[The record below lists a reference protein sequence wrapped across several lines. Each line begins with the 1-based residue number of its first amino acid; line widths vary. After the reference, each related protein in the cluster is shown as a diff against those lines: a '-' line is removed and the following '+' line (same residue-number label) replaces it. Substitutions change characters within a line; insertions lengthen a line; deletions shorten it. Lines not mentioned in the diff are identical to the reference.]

1 MGIMI
6 SLQGIGAFLL
16 YFAVALTALGV
27 FLAVYMAITSHNE
40 MALIRQGNAAAAT
53 SLAGAVL
60 GFILPLAS
68 TVIHSVS
75 LVDMVVWAAVALVVQ
90 VAVFWIVGLL
100 LRDLSRRIE
109 EGNAAAGIT
118 LAAASV
124 AIGAIN
130 AACISY

>member
-6 SLQGIGAFLL
+6 SLQGLGAFLL
-16 YFAVALTALGV
+16 YFAVALVALGI
-27 FLAVYMAITSHNE
+27 FLAVYMAITPHNE
-40 MALIRQGNAAAAT
+40 VALIRQGNAAAAT

-60 GFILPLAS
+60 GFVLPLAS

-75 LVDMVVWAAVALVVQ
+75 LVDMAVWSAVALVVQ
-90 VAVFWIVGLL
+90 IAVFWVVGLL

-109 EGNAAAGIT
+109 AGNAAAGIT